1 MQVAEGIDN
10 AVSGTGS
17 NIVKLRLTGYWPFSA
32 REDEKKMEGGIH
44 DRKGNPLHTVEDF
57 LSGKAPFVSLSGDD
71 AVWPYGQLIKI
82 PWVGGKI
89 ITGRVVDTGSH
100 FRGAGKI
107 YRVAGA
113 EPIDVCVASSKSE
126 VPKLVDAQIVAG
138 DSFDP
143 KKMIATS
150 GIKGQT
156 VKV

>member
-1 MQVAEGIDN
+1 
-10 AVSGTGS
+10 
-17 NIVKLRLTGYWPFSA
+17 
-32 REDEKKMEGGIH
+32 
-44 DRKGNPLHTVEDF
+44 
-57 LSGKAPFVSLSGDD
+57 
-71 AVWPYGQLIKI
+71 
-82 PWVGGKI
+82 VGGKI